1 MDGSHLEW
9 ICKKETMKKTLTP
22 NEKKQ
27 ATRQLLFRVVFYVIL
42 GTVSYLI
49 IANSKE
55 KIQES
60 NHRFTFEKR

>member
-1 MDGSHLEW
+1 
-9 ICKKETMKKTLTP
+9 MKKTLTP

-27 ATRQLLFRVVFYVIL
+27 AIRQLLFRVVFYVIL
-42 GTVSYLI
+42 GTVSFLI